1 MKIPLYKSIQNP
13 KNGQKL
19 VIDSS
24 TASIR
29 PHCVAA
35 VLRNVTFTKERYYLI
50 HTILVTVFYL
60 FFWISIR
67 KKIKMHDFYVRVSL
81 KNYNYFLCIFR
92 YDSFIDLQDKLHQ
105 NIARKRSLVAIGTHD
120 LDTLKGPFK
129 YMAKNPDEIKFKPLN
144 QTKEF
149 TATELMELYSV

>member
-50 HTILVTVFYL
+50 HTILDTVF
-60 FFWISIR
+60 
-67 KKIKMHDFYVRVSL
+67 
-81 KNYNYFLCIFR
+81 
-92 YDSFIDLQDKLHQ
+92 
-105 NIARKRSLVAIGTHD
+105 
-120 LDTLKGPFK
+120 
-129 YMAKNPDEIKFKPLN
+129 
-144 QTKEF
+144 F
-149 TATELMELYSV
+149 T

>member
-50 HTILVTVFYL
+50 RTILDTVFYL

-67 KKIKMHDFYVRVSL
+67 KK
-81 KNYNYFLCIFR
+81 N
-92 YDSFIDLQDKLHQ
+92 QD
-105 NIARKRSLVAIGTHD
+105 T
-120 LDTLKGPFK
+120 
-129 YMAKNPDEIKFKPLN
+129 
-144 QTKEF
+144 
-149 TATELMELYSV
+149 

>member
-35 VLRNVTFTKERYYLI
+35 VLRNVTFTKERYY
-50 HTILVTVFYL
+50 
-60 FFWISIR
+60 
-67 KKIKMHDFYVRVSL
+67 
-81 KNYNYFLCIFR
+81 FR
-92 YDSFIDLQDKLHQ
+92 YSFLPFLLDLHPKKNQD
-105 NIARKRSLVAIGTHD
+105 A
-120 LDTLKGPFK
+120 
-129 YMAKNPDEIKFKPLN
+129 
-144 QTKEF
+144 
-149 TATELMELYSV
+149 

>member
-50 HTILVTVFYL
+50 HTILDTVFYL

-67 KKIKMHDFYVRVSL
+67 KK
-81 KNYNYFLCIFR
+81 N
-92 YDSFIDLQDKLHQ
+92 QD
-105 NIARKRSLVAIGTHD
+105 T
-120 LDTLKGPFK
+120 
-129 YMAKNPDEIKFKPLN
+129 
-144 QTKEF
+144 
-149 TATELMELYSV
+149 

>member
-67 KKIKMHDFYVRVSL
+67 KK
-81 KNYNYFLCIFR
+81 N
-92 YDSFIDLQDKLHQ
+92 QD
-105 NIARKRSLVAIGTHD
+105 T
-120 LDTLKGPFK
+120 
-129 YMAKNPDEIKFKPLN
+129 
-144 QTKEF
+144 
-149 TATELMELYSV
+149 

>member
-67 KKIKMHDFYVRVSL
+67 KKIKMHDFYVR
-81 KNYNYFLCIFR
+81 
-92 YDSFIDLQDKLHQ
+92 
-105 NIARKRSLVAIGTHD
+105 
-120 LDTLKGPFK
+120 
-129 YMAKNPDEIKFKPLN
+129 
-144 QTKEF
+144 
-149 TATELMELYSV
+149 

>member
-50 HTILVTVFYL
+50 HT
-60 FFWISIR
+60 
-67 KKIKMHDFYVRVSL
+67 
-81 KNYNYFLCIFR
+81 
-92 YDSFIDLQDKLHQ
+92 
-105 NIARKRSLVAIGTHD
+105 
-120 LDTLKGPFK
+120 
-129 YMAKNPDEIKFKPLN
+129 
-144 QTKEF
+144 
-149 TATELMELYSV
+149 